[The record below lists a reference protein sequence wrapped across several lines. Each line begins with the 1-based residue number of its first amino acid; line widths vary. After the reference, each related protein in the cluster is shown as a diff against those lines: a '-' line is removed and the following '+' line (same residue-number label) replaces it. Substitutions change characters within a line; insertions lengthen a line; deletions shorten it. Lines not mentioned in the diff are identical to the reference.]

1 MVVGIKANELAEN
14 SDSFGLRLVA
24 VLDFEGDFLPFP
36 RLMWDNFIRKKLT
49 KSFLLKQAESL
60 GM

>member
-24 VLDFEGDFLPFP
+24 VLVFEGDFLPFSQ
-36 RLMWDNFIRKKLT
+36 LM
-49 KSFLLKQAESL
+49 
-60 GM
+60 GMILSGKN